1 MAMHTFLG
9 LCLSALLTLAGSC
22 GSKSNAQKAPWSV
35 QLTTSGGF
43 AGVGTG
49 NISVD
54 SNGMFKYQPPGRPL
68 PEKKGCE
75 GKLTRPRFLPISE
88 AVANSKP
95 DGWNVEGIKVAAPDA
110 FGYKLEFTSNG
121 HTTTVEWYD
130 NTTDKLPD
138 DLKQLS
144 MALRETMKTACKQ
157 TAP

>member
-1 MAMHTFLG
+1 MHTFVI
-9 LCLSALLTLAGSC
+9 LCLSVLLSLAGSC
-22 GSKSNAQKAPWSV
+22 ESKSNTHKAPWSV

-54 SNGMFKYQPPGRPL
+54 SNGAFKYQPPGRPL

-75 GKLTRPRFLPISE
+75 GKLTRQQFQPVSDAITK
-88 AVANSKP
+88 SKP
-95 DGWNVEGIKVAAPDA
+95 DGWNVAGLKVAAPDA
-110 FGYKLEFTSNG
+110 FGYKLELTSNG

-130 NTTDKLPD
+130 NTADKLPD
-138 DLKQLS
+138 DLRQLS
-144 MALRETMKTACKQ
+144 IALRETMKTACTQ